1 LPDSAI
7 VKYLVKLRFDVDGV
21 VEKADLIGAIFG
33 QTEGL
38 FGPEM
43 NLNEL
48 QKTWKVGRIEINLE
62 SKNDKTWGAILI
74 PMSTDVSTAALIAAA
89 VESVDKVGP
98 CSARVI
104 LEGIEDVRA
113 SKRAQIADRAKDI
126 MKEWSSRTSS
136 EGENLLKDVQESTKR
151 ARVVNFGVENLP
163 AGPGVYTA
171 DGVYIVE
178 GRADVVLFLRAGI
191 ENVVA
196 VEGTSIPQAVID
208 LSRKKRIIAVLDGD
222 RGGDLIEKELAQVMK
237 VEKVIRAPDGKEVED
252 LTPIE
257 VHQMLRGELPGR
269 NPRESRHERQER
281 FERRERPERAERYE
295 RRERPERAP
304 RYERYERA
312 PRVEPGQ
319 PAAPATPPVPAPV
332 VDKIKEVFPSING
345 TLEAMLLDENLSE
358 KGRMPISEL
367 VAKLDGSGATY
378 LVFDGIVTQRLID
391 AAGKASVKGIIG
403 HRIGEIK
410 NMPEGL
416 SVGTFRDLQLE

>member
-1 LPDSAI
+1 M
-7 VKYLVKLRFDVDGV
+7 

-98 CSARVI
+98 CSARVV

-113 SKRAQIADRAKDI
+113 SKRAQIAERAKDI
-126 MKEWSSRTSS
+126 MKEWSSRTLS
-136 EGENLLKDVQESTKR
+136 EGENVLKDVQESTKR

-171 DGVYIVE
+171 DGVYVVE

-237 VEKVIRAPDGKEVED
+237 VEKVFRAPDGKEVED

-269 NPRESRHERQER
+269 GSREPRQER
-281 FERRERPERAERYE
+281 SERYERRERPERRERYE
-295 RRERPERAP
+295 RAERPERAP

-312 PRVEPGQ
+312 PRPEAGQ
-319 PAAPATPPVPAPV
+319 AAPATPPFPAPV
-332 VDKIKEVFPSING
+332 VDKVKEVFPSING
-345 TLEAMLLDENLSE
+345 TLEAMLLDDSMSE

-391 AAGKASVKGIIG
+391 AAGKAKVKGIIG

-410 NMPEGL
+410 NMPDGL